1 MRVQLALLL
10 AVPLIGLGHGSPQP
24 WSHRNHGSPQWS
36 RQSWRSTGDG
46 GQGYYPGGQAEG
58 GQGYY
63 PGGEGGS
70 QWPQQWSR
78 QSVRYSQTAPEW
90 MNRQMGGYEDSMN
103 KQMGGYE
110 DGMNRQMG
118 GSSMSG
124 PSYADYSRAG
134 QNKYGERGLSD
145 MILALEFHFIK
156 NQCLNRPVIW
166 REWIHN

>member
-1 MRVQLALLL
+1 MRLQLALLL
-10 AVPLIGLGHGSPQP
+10 ALPLIGLGHGSPQP

-46 GQGYYPGGQAEG
+46 GQGYYPGGEAEG

-63 PGGEGGS
+63 PGGEGG
-70 QWPQQWSR
+70 PQWSR

-103 KQMGGYE
+103 
-110 DGMNRQMG
+110 RQMG
-118 GSSMSG
+118 GFSMSG
-124 PSYADYSRAG
+124 PRYADYSRPG
-134 QNKYGERGLSD
+134 QNQYGDIGLSD
-145 MILALEFHFIK
+145 MTLALKFHFIK

-166 REWIHN
+166 RKWIHH